1 MTLLTYN
8 EILTVLCDNFDV
20 LISPRTMAR
29 SNTNI
34 VYLLF
39 KAIAKG
45 FEIINSI
52 CVVLSNKFN
61 PASCSEEDLI
71 SVASLVGTERLAGSA
86 SGLEILVSNPTE
98 ESITLLMGFYKYDLD
113 DDTSFV
119 FEVLSDT
126 VIPAGQSK
134 SYIAMTEEVGQ
145 FPVTAQAEISVTYLS
160 GNVPEGLKF
169 SCTDNSALLGTSEE
183 TVLAF
188 RQRILEDTTR
198 QDTIKELEMKLK
210 NLPYLFDA
218 KIVFNNTSENTTVA
232 GYTLPPF
239 TMLIFYEGSPRN
251 DIANI
256 VASSNIYPTL
266 HTPTSDVLRYYND
279 IFVNGYYEVN
289 VTPFV
294 KLNYELRVGYSID
307 HTYISTERAQAE
319 IGAFLYNNFRGHSH
333 VDYIKEED
341 IYNKLRELS
350 IAGVTILNIDI
361 YYNDTQVPFLTVPVS
376 DIPYLE
382 EVTFSE
388 V

>member
-1 MTLLTYN
+1 M
-8 EILTVLCDNFDV
+8 
-20 LISPRTMAR
+20 
-29 SNTNI
+29 
-34 VYLLF
+34 LF
-39 KAIAKG
+39 G
-45 FEIINSI
+45 
-52 CVVLSNKFN
+52 
-61 PASCSEEDLI
+61 
-71 SVASLVGTERLAGSA
+71 
-86 SGLEILVSNPTE
+86 
-98 ESITLLMGFYKYDLD
+98 
-113 DDTSFV
+113 
-119 FEVLSDT
+119 
-126 VIPAGQSK
+126 
-134 SYIAMTEEVGQ
+134 
-145 FPVTAQAEISVTYLS
+145 
-160 GNVPEGLKF
+160 
-169 SCTDNSALLGTSEE
+169 
-183 TVLAF
+183 
-188 RQRILEDTTR
+188 
-198 QDTIKELEMKLK
+198 
-210 NLPYLFDA
+210 
-218 KIVFNNTSENTTVA
+218 
-232 GYTLPPF
+232 
-239 TMLIFYEGSPRN
+239 RN